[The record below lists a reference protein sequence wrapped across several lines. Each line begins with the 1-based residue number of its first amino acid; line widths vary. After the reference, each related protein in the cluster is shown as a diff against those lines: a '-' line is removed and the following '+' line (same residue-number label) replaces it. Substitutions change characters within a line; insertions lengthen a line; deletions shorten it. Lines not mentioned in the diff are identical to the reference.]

1 MIARE
6 LFVKLGFDIDEAEF
20 SRFIKM
26 SDNLKSRLT
35 GLKSYVGSKLSYVK
49 EAIQPKLKESKQVKQ
64 IEAIQ
69 PKLKES
75 KQVKQI
81 EAIQP
86 KLKESKQVK
95 QIEAI
100 QPKQVKAPSYKFAAL
115 GSQEKQPAINNT
127 FAKKFAQAKAYADEL
142 KALTPAE
149 RSEIKLLNKLESDE
163 IKERLREVK
172 TRQKERRKASLA
184 KVGTLAN
191 KVAVISAAATGI
203 FALNTRSTLKDVEQF
218 KKTGTTDSGNTFS
231 KDQVKTVDNFNR
243 SFNSLKYSIKDVRNS
258 LVIDL
263 LPSLNEVII
272 KFKDWIEKNKEAIKT
287 KFDRLIKG
295 VSKAFD
301 FLLPILE
308 RLSNI
313 LNAIVESTIGWEN
326 LIAAIVGIGLVAWIA
341 GVITKVWALV
351 AAFTALIANP
361 VVLTITAITAA
372 LILLTDEIYLTTQG
386 GDTLITRFFGADAI
400 DKFKAK
406 LDSIID
412 SFKNMWSWITKTT
425 DAMSNLISEQ
435 FNKISFKNILPDFS
449 SIGEMVGNREINVP
463 VGGKLINMK
472 DMLPKYNPQEAFGNS
487 NSVMNTTNRNNKV
500 LNQRNSFNI
509 NVTTP
514 VGTSQEQSRIIVDLV
529 QKELQKTFDYEN
541 EKALIAVGV
550 T

>member
-6 LFVKLGFDIDEAEF
+6 LLVKLGFDIDEAKF

-26 SDNLKSRLT
+26 SDDLKSKMT
-35 GLKSYVGSKLSYVK
+35 GLKNSVATRLNA
-49 EAIQPKLKESKQVKQ
+49 ET
-64 IEAIQ
+64 
-69 PKLKES
+69 
-75 KQVKQI
+75 
-81 EAIQP
+81 
-86 KLKESKQVK
+86 
-95 QIEAI
+95 I
-100 QPKQVKAPSYKFAAL
+100 QPKQVKSSSYKFASL
-115 GSQEKQPAINNT
+115 GSQEKQPAINNS

-142 KALTPAE
+142 KSLTPAE

-243 SFNSLKYSIKDVRNS
+243 SLRSLNYTSKEIRNS
-258 LVIDL
+258 FVIDL
-263 LPSLNEVII
+263 LPPLNEVII
-272 KFKDWIEKNKEAIKT
+272 EFRGWIESNRELIRT
-287 KFDRLIKG
+287 KLKDVISG
-295 VSKAFD
+295 VSQAFS
-301 FLLPILE
+301 FLLPVLK
-308 RLSNI
+308 RLFDI
-313 LNAIVESTIGWEN
+313 LNAIIEPTIGWKN
-326 LIAAIVGIGLVAWIA
+326 LITALVGIGLVAWIA

-351 AAFTALIANP
+351 TAFTALIASP

-372 LILLTDEIYLTTQG
+372 LVLLADEIYMTWQG
-386 GDTLITRFFGADAI
+386 GDTLINRFLDSESWNT
-400 DKFKAK
+400 FKGT

-435 FNKISFKNILPDFS
+435 FNKISLKNILPDFS
-449 SIGEMVGNREINVP
+449 GIGEMVGNREINVP

-472 DMLPKYNPQEAFGNS
+472 DRLPKYNPQEAFGNS